1 MMNTDEDTG
10 KAMALRAA
18 RATGAAG
25 EPTPDESGERRRRA
39 PAMSADERRQMI
51 VQSALPLVAE
61 YGAAVTTAQIAR
73 AAGIGEGTI
82 FRVFADKDEV
92 LGACMAEAASPDRV
106 LRELVSISL
115 EQPLADRLV
124 EAIESL
130 RAYLNRM
137 GAVAGALMASGRAP
151 RRDRPSP
158 QGRQPGLDRET
169 STAAVRDALTDL
181 FEPDRDALRLSPERC
196 AQVFMSAAFSRGRL
210 TGHDVAE
217 ITPAEIVDL
226 FLHGALAARE

>member
-1 MMNTDEDTG
+1 MMSTGEDTG
-10 KAMALRAA
+10 GTMALKAA
-18 RATGAAG
+18 RAAMEAAPVDRG
-25 EPTPDESGERRRRA
+25 DRRRRA
-39 PAMSADERRQMI
+39 PAMSPGERRQMI

-124 EAIESL
+124 EAVESL

-137 GAVAGALMASGRAP
+137 GAVAGALMASGRSPA
-151 RRDRPSP
+151 RDRPP
-158 QGRQPGLDRET
+158 VEGRRPGLDRET
-169 STAAVRDALTDL
+169 SAAAVRDALTDL

-196 AQVFMSAAFSRGRL
+196 AQVFMAAAFSRGRL
-210 TGHDVAE
+210 TGHDVPE
-217 ITPAEIVDL
+217 VTPIEIVDL
-226 FLHGALAARE
+226 FLHGALAAREGE